1 MLIAAETPEPETTL
15 ESPKKLNKET
25 QPSKSTQFQ
34 KNKSEKLELSR
45 KFSDN
50 DTEQIAK
57 LGKLVLKPIKTYVS
71 SKQIDIISLFSNNV
85 VSERVRKNF
94 REEDE
99 EEEEGDDEHSN
110 KIIFETVQELDS
122 DENSELRKAI
132 DEETSGDYDIEKYHS
147 RSDCVGSGTINQSP
161 RTKRKVEIDNLI
173 SITDE
178 SESSAKKKKLR
189 KSHTLSNDVEEKKVP
204 NRQRAQAEVVYQE
217 IDDDMMFE
225 LFDEHDEEV
234 HKYFNLF
241 RNSLMKRTC
250 LIMLIW

>member
-50 DTEQIAK
+50 DTKQIAK
-57 LGKLVLKPIKTYVS
+57 VGKLVLKPVKTHVS

-161 RTKRKVEIDNLI
+161 RTKRKVEIDNQI

-178 SESSAKKKKLR
+178 SESPAKKKKPR
-189 KSHTLSNDVEEKKVP
+189 KSQT
-204 NRQRAQAEVVYQE
+204 
-217 IDDDMMFE
+217 
-225 LFDEHDEEV
+225 
-234 HKYFNLF
+234 
-241 RNSLMKRTC
+241 
-250 LIMLIW
+250 

>member
-1 MLIAAETPEPETTL
+1 VLIAAETPEPETTL

-50 DTEQIAK
+50 DTKQIAK
-57 LGKLVLKPIKTYVS
+57 VGKLVLKPVKTHVS

-161 RTKRKVEIDNLI
+161 RTKRKVEIDNQI

-178 SESSAKKKKLR
+178 SESPAKKKKPR
-189 KSHTLSNDVEEKKVP
+189 KSQT
-204 NRQRAQAEVVYQE
+204 
-217 IDDDMMFE
+217 
-225 LFDEHDEEV
+225 
-234 HKYFNLF
+234 
-241 RNSLMKRTC
+241 
-250 LIMLIW
+250 